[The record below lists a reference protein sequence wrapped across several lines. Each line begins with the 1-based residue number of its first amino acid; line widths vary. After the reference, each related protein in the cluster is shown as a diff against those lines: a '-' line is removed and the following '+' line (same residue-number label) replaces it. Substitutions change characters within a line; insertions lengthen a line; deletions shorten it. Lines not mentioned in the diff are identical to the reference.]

1 MGRPTRSFSPLQELG
16 RNVADK
22 EDNQAAE
29 AIIGSS
35 KSVAKMPS
43 GLGGIIWLA
52 ILVAVAAICV
62 AGGLYMGHAIKSA
75 DASEPQG
82 ASGAA
87 AAAAAAPP
95 TAPDASGEYRYLDI
109 EPITINLDE
118 PRLARYVRAAI
129 TLAFE
134 AKNEAEVRSQ
144 VDKRLPELKNWLAVY
159 LAGRTLDEVRGAQS
173 LNRVRR
179 EIGEAF
185 NEQIWPQQPPRIHH
199 VLFKEF
205 AVQ

>member
-1 MGRPTRSFSPLQELG
+1 
-16 RNVADK
+16 VADK
-22 EDNQAAE
+22 EANQTAD

-35 KSVAKMPS
+35 KSRMKMPIGS
-43 GLGGIIWLA
+43 GGIIWLLV
-52 ILVAVAAICV
+52 LVAVVALCA
-62 AGGLYMGHAIKSA
+62 AGGFYIGHAIKSA
-75 DASEPQG
+75 QASEPQG
-82 ASGAA
+82 ASGASGT
-87 AAAAAAPP
+87 AAPP
-95 TAPDASGEYRYLDI
+95 AAPDASGAYQYLDI

-118 PRLARYVRAAI
+118 PRLARYVRATI

-134 AKNEAEVRSQ
+134 AKNDSEVRAQ
-144 VDKRLPELKNWLAVY
+144 VTKRIPELKNWLAVY

-179 EIGEAF
+179 EICDAF

-199 VLFKEF
+199 VLLKEF

>member
-1 MGRPTRSFSPLQELG
+1 MQT
-16 RNVADK
+16 VADK
-22 EDNQAAE
+22 EANQTAD

-35 KSVAKMPS
+35 KSRMKMPIGS
-43 GLGGIIWLA
+43 GGIIWLLV
-52 ILVAVAAICV
+52 LVAVVALCA
-62 AGGLYMGHAIKSA
+62 AGGFYIGHAIKSA
-75 DASEPQG
+75 QASEPQG
-82 ASGAA
+82 ASGASGT
-87 AAAAAAPP
+87 AAPP
-95 TAPDASGEYRYLDI
+95 AAPDASGAYQYLDI

-118 PRLARYVRAAI
+118 PRLARYVRATI

-134 AKNEAEVRSQ
+134 AKNDSEVRAQ
-144 VDKRLPELKNWLAVY
+144 VTKRIPELKNWLAVY

-179 EIGEAF
+179 EICDAF

-199 VLFKEF
+199 VLLKEF

>member
-1 MGRPTRSFSPLQELG
+1 M
-16 RNVADK
+16 ADK
-22 EDNQAAE
+22 ETNQAAD

-35 KSVAKMPS
+35 KSKTKTPGS
-43 GLGGIIWLA
+43 PGGILWL
-52 ILVAVAAICV
+52 LVLAGVVVVCA
-62 AGGLYMGHAIKSA
+62 AGGIYLGQAIKSA
-75 DASEPQG
+75 HASETPG
-82 ASGAA
+82 ASGGD
-87 AAAAAAPP
+87 APMP
-95 TAPDASGEYRYLDI
+95 PPGSPSAPDASGAYQYFDI

-118 PRLARYVRAAI
+118 PRLARYVRATI

-134 AKNEAEVRSQ
+134 AKHDSEVRAQ
-144 VDKRLPELKNWLAVY
+144 VAKRMPELKNWLAVY

-179 EIGEAF
+179 EICDAF

-199 VLFKEF
+199 VLLKEF

>member
-1 MGRPTRSFSPLQELG
+1 VQT
-16 RNVADK
+16 VADK
-22 EDNQAAE
+22 EANQTAD

-35 KSVAKMPS
+35 KSRMKMPLGS
-43 GLGGIIWLA
+43 GGIIWLLV
-52 ILVAVAAICV
+52 LVAVVALCA
-62 AGGLYMGHAIKSA
+62 AGGFYIGHAIKSA
-75 DASEPQG
+75 QASEPQG
-82 ASGAA
+82 ASGAFGT
-87 AAAAAAPP
+87 AAPP
-95 TAPDASGEYRYLDI
+95 AAPDASGAYQYFDI

-118 PRLARYVRAAI
+118 PRLARYVRATI

-134 AKNEAEVRSQ
+134 AKNDSEVRAQ
-144 VDKRLPELKNWLAVY
+144 VNKRMPELKNWLAVY

-179 EIGEAF
+179 EICDAF

-199 VLFKEF
+199 VLLKEF

>member
-1 MGRPTRSFSPLQELG
+1 
-16 RNVADK
+16 VADK

-35 KSVAKMPS
+35 KSHAKMPS

-62 AGGLYMGHAIKSA
+62 AGGLYMGRAIKSA
-75 DASEPQG
+75 EASEPQEPS
-82 ASGAA
+82 AAA

-95 TAPDASGEYRYLDI
+95 PTAPDTSGEYRYFDI

-179 EIGEAF
+179 EIGDAF

-199 VLFKEF
+199 VLLKEF

>member
-1 MGRPTRSFSPLQELG
+1 M
-16 RNVADK
+16 ADK

-35 KSVAKMPS
+35 KSHAKMPS
-43 GLGGIIWLA
+43 GSGGIIWLA
-52 ILVAVAAICV
+52 VLVAVAAICA
-62 AGGLYMGHAIKSA
+62 AGGLYIGHAIKSA
-75 DASEPQG
+75 EASEPQG
-82 ASGAA
+82 P
-87 AAAAAAPP
+87 AAAAAPP
-95 TAPDASGEYRYLDI
+95 TAPDVSGEYRYFDM

-129 TLAFE
+129 TLAFD
-134 AKNEAEVRSQ
+134 AKNESDVRSQ

-159 LAGRTLDEVRGAQS
+159 LAGRTLDEVRGTQS

-179 EIGEAF
+179 EICDAF

-199 VLFKEF
+199 VLLKEF

>member
-1 MGRPTRSFSPLQELG
+1 M
-16 RNVADK
+16 ADK

-35 KSVAKMPS
+35 KSHAKMPS
-43 GLGGIIWLA
+43 GMGGIIWLA
-52 ILVAVAAICV
+52 VLVVVAAICV
-62 AGGLYMGHAIKSA
+62 AGGLYMGRAIKSA
-75 DASEPQG
+75 EASEPQG
-82 ASGAA
+82 ASGT
-87 AAAAAAPP
+87 AAAAAPP

-129 TLAFE
+129 TLAFD
-134 AKNEAEVRSQ
+134 AKNETEVRSQ

-179 EIGEAF
+179 EIGDAF

-199 VLFKEF
+199 VLLKEF

>member
-1 MGRPTRSFSPLQELG
+1 VQI
-16 RNVADK
+16 VADK
-22 EDNQAAE
+22 EANQAAD

-35 KSVAKMPS
+35 KSREKTSS
-43 GLGGIIWLA
+43 GSGGIIWLLV
-52 ILVAVAAICV
+52 LVAVV
-62 AGGLYMGHAIKSA
+62 ALCAGGGLYMGHAIKSA
-75 DASEPQG
+75 QASEPQG

-87 AAAAAAPP
+87 GAAGAAAPL
-95 TAPDASGEYRYLDI
+95 TAPDAYQYFDI

-118 PRLARYVRAAI
+118 PRLARYVRATI
-129 TLAFE
+129 TLAFD
-134 AKNEAEVRSQ
+134 AKNDAEVRRQ
-144 VDKRLPELKNWLAVY
+144 VEKRMPELKNWLAVY

-179 EIGEAF
+179 EICDAF

-199 VLFKEF
+199 VLLKEF

>member
-1 MGRPTRSFSPLQELG
+1 MGR
-16 RNVADK
+16 
-22 EDNQAAE
+22 
-29 AIIGSS
+29 
-35 KSVAKMPS
+35 
-43 GLGGIIWLA
+43 
-52 ILVAVAAICV
+52 
-62 AGGLYMGHAIKSA
+62 AIKSA
-75 DASEPQG
+75 EASEPQEP
-82 ASGAA
+82 SA

-95 TAPDASGEYRYLDI
+95 TAPDVSGAYRYLDI

-129 TLAFE
+129 TLAFD

-144 VDKRLPELKNWLAVY
+144 VDKCLPELKNWLAVY
-159 LAGRTLDEVRGAQS
+159 LAGRTLDEVRGTQS

-179 EIGEAF
+179 EICDAF

-199 VLFKEF
+199 VLLKEF

>member
-1 MGRPTRSFSPLQELG
+1 M
-16 RNVADK
+16 ADK

-35 KSVAKMPS
+35 KSHAKMLS
-43 GLGGIIWLA
+43 GSGGIIWLA
-52 ILVAVAAICV
+52 VLVAVAAICA
-62 AGGLYMGHAIKSA
+62 AGGLYIGHAIKSA
-75 DASEPQG
+75 EASEPQEP
-82 ASGAA
+82 SAA
-87 AAAAAAPP
+87 AAAAAAALPP
-95 TAPDASGEYRYLDI
+95 IAPDTSGEYRYFDI

-129 TLAFE
+129 TLAFD
-134 AKNEAEVRSQ
+134 AKNETEVRSQ

-179 EIGEAF
+179 EICDAF